1 VSNAMSN
8 QPGIPDQRLGAN
20 WVPELQRKAGS
31 RPRGEGADVA
41 NIQG

>member
-1 VSNAMSN
+1 MSN

-20 WVPELQRKAGS
+20 WVPELQRKAEAGDS

-41 NIQG
+41 DVHA